1 MDPETDGRQAS
12 PGPGGT
18 GPGGGA
24 APPAPAAAER
34 ITFLSPAAADPFADD
49 GPNVIANLSRT
60 PKRIAP
66 MYVYDK
72 HGTELFEQ
80 QCGTPEYY
88 LRRAE
93 FRLLSRHAPVIVEVT
108 GYPAIVELGA
118 GTAEKTR
125 ILLAKYV
132 RRRVRCDYFPI
143 DVDADT
149 LRESA
154 AALVADHPELYVNC
168 VCAEYRSGLRALPPL
183 RGPRLFAFLG
193 SSLGNMEWPEARE
206 LLSALF
212 EAGRHGDFL
221 LLGADL
227 DKDAAIIDRA
237 YNDAAG
243 YGARSTLNMLAHL
256 NRRFDGD
263 FHAENFRY
271 VSRYDAGARRNEA
284 RIESRVGQRITLRAL
299 DFSFELTQGESIDA
313 EIMLKFD
320 PDELT
325 EALGEAGFATVRRWI
340 DPVYRYGLF
349 LLVRQ

>member
-1 MDPETDGRQAS
+1 MEPT
-12 PGPGGT
+12 
-18 GPGGGA
+18 
-24 APPAPAAAER
+24 APTAAER
-34 ITFLSPAAADPFADD
+34 ISFVIPPGADPFADD

-60 PKRIAP
+60 PKRIAA

-72 HGTELFEQ
+72 RGTELFEQ

-93 FRLLSRHAPVIVEVT
+93 FRLLSRHAPVIAEVT

-125 ILLAKYV
+125 ILLARYA
-132 RRRVRCDYFPI
+132 RRRARCDYFPI
-143 DVDADT
+143 DVDAAT
-149 LRESA
+149 LRDSA
-154 AALVADHPELYVNC
+154 AALVADHPHLYVNC
-168 VCAEYRSGLRALPPL
+168 ICAEYRSGLRALPPA

-193 SSLGNMEWPEARE
+193 SSLGNMEWPDARG

-212 EAGRHGDFL
+212 EAGRRGDFL

-227 DKDAAIIDRA
+227 DKEAGIIDRA

-256 NRRFDGD
+256 NHRFEGD
-263 FHAENFRY
+263 FHAESFRY

-284 RIESRVGQRITLRAL
+284 RIESLVDQRVTLRAL
-299 DFSFELTQGESIDA
+299 DFSFELIRGESIDA
-313 EIMLKFD
+313 EVMLKFD

-325 EALGEAGFATVRRWI
+325 GILGEAGFAALRRWI

>member
-1 MDPETDGRQAS
+1 MGRETDG
-12 PGPGGT
+12 T
-18 GPGGGA
+18 
-24 APPAPAAAER
+24 PAPGAER
-34 ITFLSPAAADPFADD
+34 ITFLNPPGADPFADD

-60 PKRIAP
+60 PRRIAP

-72 HGTELFEQ
+72 HGTALFEQ

-93 FRLLSRHAPVIVEVT
+93 FRLLSRHAPVIAEVT

-125 ILLAKYV
+125 ILLARYV

-154 AALVADHPELYVNC
+154 AALVADHAQLYVHC
-168 VCAEYRSGLRALPPL
+168 ICAEYRSGLAALPPA

-193 SSLGNMEWPEARE
+193 SSLGNMEWPEARV
-206 LLSALF
+206 LLSKLF
-212 EAGRHGDFL
+212 ESGRRGDFL
-221 LLGADL
+221 LLGTDL
-227 DKDAAIIDRA
+227 DKEPAVIDRA

-256 NRRFDGD
+256 NHRFEGD
-263 FHAENFRY
+263 FHVENFRY
-271 VSRYDAGARRNEA
+271 VSRYDAGTRRNEA
-284 RIESRVGQRITLRAL
+284 RIESLIDQRVTLRAL
-299 DFSFELTQGESIDA
+299 DFSFRLTQGESIDA
-313 EIMLKFD
+313 EVMLKFD

-325 EALGEAGFATVRRWI
+325 SALAEAGFAALRRWI

-349 LLVRQ
+349 LLVHQ